1 MPYGIIWENLPND
14 HQIYIKDPKLE
25 PIIEFNVENIT
36 EDSSVLV
43 IDPLKVEE
51 NSIACLSLNRKK
63 PLDSLPRNNVS
74 QENKKLQKNSK
85 KNPSVKKGN
94 YYQCKNEE
102 YICDTCEIVFWDFE
116 KITNHKIQDH
126 GYKEGEIVY
135 DCANCYRSFSQIIL
149 FLKHIKSISKKQ
161 QRSKK
166 KKDNNETGKCKCDL
180 CGELFSNAQ
189 YLKLHFKVIHK
200 GCENYKC
207 DFCDLKFSFK
217 GSLRRHVQI
226 IHEGNKN
233 YKCESCEK
241 SFSDAEL

>member
-51 NSIACLSLNRKK
+51 NSIACLSLNKK
-63 PLDSLPRNNVS
+63 PLDSLPRNNVA

-85 KNPSVKKGN
+85 KNTSVKKGN

-126 GYKEGEIVY
+126 GYKEGEIIY
-135 DCANCYRSFSQIIL
+135 DCANCYRSFSQKTV
-149 FLKHIKSISKKQ
+149 FLEHIKSKNLKKQNSKKN
-161 QRSKK
+161 
-166 KKDNNETGKCKCDL
+166 KDKVTEYNDFKCDL
-180 CGELFSNAQ
+180 CDFKYSSKFL
-189 YLKLHFKVIHK
+189 LKTHVKFVHK
-200 GCENYKC
+200 
-207 DFCDLKFSFK
+207 
-217 GSLRRHVQI
+217 QI
-226 IHEGNKN
+226 
-233 YKCESCEK
+233 
-241 SFSDAEL
+241 